1 MTTDDKLEALLAE
14 PEVYLDDD
22 GFSARVVARLPTK
35 RPRWRQTAFLV
46 LFGCVGAALGPL
58 LPSPGWSQGLHMI
71 FAPGLILV
79 TVGVLVVLAL
89 GSVLEPE
96 G

>member
-1 MTTDDKLEALLAE
+1 M
-14 PEVYLDDD
+14 
-22 GFSARVVARLPTK
+22 
-35 RPRWRQTAFLV
+35 V
-46 LFGCVGAALGPL
+46 LFGCVGTALALL
-58 LPSPGWSQGLHMI
+58 LPSPGWSQGLQMI

-96 G
+96 QP